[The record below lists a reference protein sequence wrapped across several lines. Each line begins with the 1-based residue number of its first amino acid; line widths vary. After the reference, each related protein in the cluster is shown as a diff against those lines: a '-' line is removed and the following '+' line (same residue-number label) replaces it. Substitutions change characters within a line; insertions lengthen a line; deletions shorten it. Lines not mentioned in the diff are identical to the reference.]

1 MALNTLPPWSRWH
14 RVALAIADDGIGTIP
29 RLMPRM
35 VCAAM
40 AELVEAGLVEK
51 RGRDLFVVSKA
62 GADLRMAGLVE
73 RVRPAGDLYRLTAA
87 ARRLRQAHI
96 DRCASEY
103 EASGTADAER
113 RDATS
118 ARTWWTE
125 AKRAYE
131 LAQAQQRSL
140 AEIYEQMDRANQ
152 DWAVQ
157 VQGPGMAGP
166 LRRVSALV
174 LR

>member
-1 MALNTLPPWSRWH
+1 MSRISLSTWMVHH
-14 RVALAIADDGIGTIP
+14 RIALAIADDGAGWIP
-29 RLMPRM
+29 SLMPDM
-35 VCAAM
+35 VTVAM
-40 AELVEAGLVEK
+40 
-51 RGRDLFVVSKA
+51 RDLC
-62 GADLRMAGLVE
+62 MAGLVE

-140 AEIYEQMDRANQ
+140 AELYEQMDRANQ